1 MHVSQHFAKLR
12 ADEVYEGSGA
22 DVEPVDQR
30 AGVQREDAHVVAC
43 KQTRYQPETLGNPF
57 LRPTSPIRIKR
68 SVARHAAQVRVFITG
83 L

>member
-1 MHVSQHFAKLR
+1 MHVSKHFAKLR

-43 KQTRYQPETLGNPF
+43 KQTLY
-57 LRPTSPIRIKR
+57 
-68 SVARHAAQVRVFITG
+68 
-83 L
+83 